1 MHAPSFRIAIVD
13 DHPLFVEGLSQKIVA
28 TGEMEVIFA
37 AVDSERGMR
46 LALEHQPELVL
57 INMEIPGRGAFTLA
71 DELARRLP
79 IARVVFLS
87 DDPTDVFLD
96 EALRL
101 KAAGVLLTSDPPDRL
116 MTCLRTICQ
125 GGIAFSADVMERLE
139 YQPESKQY
147 VVKVADYLASL
158 TGRQTAV
165 LRHLVRGDSVK
176 EVSRTMSLSERA
188 IESHKY
194 RIMRRLGIHDRV
206 ELARYAIRE
215 GLALP

>member
-1 MHAPSFRIAIVD
+1 MVAQMYKVAIVD
-13 DHPLFVEGLSQKIVA
+13 DRPLFVEAITQRLGQS
-28 TGEMEVIFA
+28 GEMEVVFSA
-37 AVDSERGMR
+37 DNSERGLR
-46 LALEHQPELVL
+46 LAFDHQPHVVL
-57 INMEIPGRGAFTLA
+57 LNMDISGWGAFTLA
-71 DELARRLP
+71 DELMRRLP
-79 IARVVFLS
+79 ACRTVYLA

-101 KAAGVLLTSDPPDRL
+101 HAVGVLLTSDPAERL
-116 MTCLRTICQ
+116 FAGIKAVCQ
-125 GGIAFSADVMERLE
+125 GGTAFSDAVMERLE
-139 YQPESKQY
+139 YQSDTKRY
-147 VVKVADYLASL
+147 TVKVANYLASL

>member
-1 MHAPSFRIAIVD
+1 MNAPSSRIAIVD
-13 DHPLFVEGLSQKIVA
+13 GHPLFVEGLTQKIVA
-28 TGEMEVIFA
+28 TGEMEVVFTA
-37 AVDSERGMR
+37 ADSDRGLR
-46 LALEHQPELVL
+46 LALEHQPEIVL
-57 INMEIPGRGAFTLA
+57 INMEISGRGAFTLA

-79 IARVVFLS
+79 IARIVFLS

-101 KAAGVLLTSDPPDRL
+101 NAAGVLLTNDPTDRL
-116 MTCLRTICQ
+116 MACLRTICH
-125 GGIAFSADVMERLE
+125 GGVAFSADVMERLE
-139 YQPESKQY
+139 YQPDTKKY

-158 TGRQTAV
+158 TGRQTTV

-176 EVSRTMSLSERA
+176 EVSKTMSLSERA

>member
-1 MHAPSFRIAIVD
+1 MLSQRYKIGVVD
-13 DHPLFVEGLSQKIVA
+13 DRPLFVEAITQRIKQTV
-28 TGEMEVIFA
+28 EMDVVFTA
-37 AVDSERGMR
+37 DNSERGLR
-46 LALEHQPELVL
+46 LAFDHQPRVMLM
-57 INMEIPGRGAFTLA
+57 NMDISGRGAFTLA
-71 DELARRLP
+71 DELVHRLP
-79 IARVVFLS
+79 TCRTVYLT

-101 KAAGVLLTSDPPDRL
+101 DAAGILLTSDPTDRL
-116 MTCLRTICQ
+116 IESLQTVCQ
-125 GGIAFSADVMERLE
+125 GGMAFSDAVMERLE
-139 YQPESKQY
+139 YQKDTKRY
-147 VVKVADYLASL
+147 AVKVASYLASL